1 MRLFMQDDSALEKSL
16 KKLNQCVSGLLVSD
30 INTDPLRTLG
40 GDTSVPQDI
49 LQISAPSII
58 HRSVLL
64 PVGRSQCNRNGAIK
78 EKIIEQMVCIS
89 SSII

>member
-1 MRLFMQDDSALEKSL
+1 MRLFMQDDSALEEKSL
-16 KKLNQCVSGLLVSD
+16 EKLNQCVSGLLVSD

-64 PVGRSQCNRNGAIK
+64 PVGHSQCNRNGAIK
-78 EKIIEQMVCIS
+78 EKIEQMVCIS